1 MEIRVIPAA
10 WPLAEQLR
18 SVAFTTASRLG
29 LDRDLQQLVLVAD
42 DLGSDDHAWWRL
54 DATGGGRCLRLWL
67 HPDHVLQD
75 RPGRGAARR
84 PDQDWRLGPVPGEDA
99 APDPGEFSPRNAQR
113 FLYQQLLLI
122 QDVLAGRLDP
132 AAVPA
137 GLAEAFQE
145 AWLVTVDGR
154 LKREGLPHLSEAE
167 RRLRFLRRFG
177 PAGVV
182 TPGHWRIF
190 RSLWGGEVATQDA
203 VLAQVGRLPTLDRH
217 RRR

>member
-1 MEIRVIPAA
+1 VEIHVIPAQ

-29 LDRDLQQLVLVAD
+29 LDRDLREVVLVAD
-42 DLGSDDHAWWRL
+42 DLGVDDHAWWRL
-54 DATGGGRCLRLWL
+54 DTAGGHRRLRLWL
-67 HPDHVLQD
+67 HPDQVLQD

-99 APDPGEFSPRNAQR
+99 AAEPDEFSARNAQR

-122 QDVLAGRLDP
+122 QDVLAGRLDL

-190 RSLWGGEVATQDA
+190 RDLWGGEVATQAA
-203 VLAQVGRLPTLDRH
+203 VLGQVGRLPILERH
-217 RRR
+217 RHG